1 MNKNFFRL
9 FSLLFILLSLLSLCT
24 FAAGPESSPESS
36 SVPDGGYL
44 PLEEFLQVAGDDYTV
59 EAYALQSEP
68 NTPVESS
75 TGLKG
80 ILLDLFGP
88 YMPTITQLQY
98 RQGSNQYYTYVNDIS
113 PDYPWLCS
121 AGIFALVLLCLFK
134 LGGALL
140 CRI

>member
-1 MNKNFFRL
+1 MSKKFFR
-9 FSLLFILLSLLSLCT
+9 ILSVFLVALSLLSCHA
-24 FAAGPESSPESS
+24 FAVEADVPEPESS
-36 SVPDGGYL
+36 GGYL

-59 EAYALQSEP
+59 EAYAIQSDP
-68 NTPVESS
+68 NTPVTSS

-113 PDYPWLCS
+113 PDYPWLC
-121 AGIFALVLLCLFK
+121 AAAIFALVLFCLFK

>member
-1 MNKNFFRL
+1 M
-9 FSLLFILLSLLSLCT
+9 
-24 FAAGPESSPESS
+24 
-36 SVPDGGYL
+36 
-44 PLEEFLQVAGDDYTV
+44 
-59 EAYALQSEP
+59 LQSEP

-75 TGLKG
+75 SGLKG

-113 PDYPWLCS
+113 PDFPWLCS
-121 AGIFALVLLCLFK
+121 AGIFALVLFCLFK